1 MSQEVELIQLS
12 TSDDAASV
20 KDRLA
25 FLRGRS
31 VLLVWPESG
40 TTLTR
45 RLDLVLIQREAKR
58 LAIRLALVTHDP
70 DVKRHAAELNISAFE
85 TVGASARS
93 KWRRGQARTFIN
105 RNHRPE
111 DAPEPDELMPIA
123 SRIRVES
130 ADTPLSRLVRWVVRA
145 LLLLVLTALAL
156 ALTYLLVPGAVVS
169 VSLRQETLTVSAE
182 ITADPNSE
190 TGAVNIER
198 GEIPALRLQVEVE
211 ERGSIPTS
219 GTQQLGSVP
228 ARGTVVF
235 INKTERAVEIPA
247 DLVITSSSAP
257 EVFFRTLQ
265 SASVP
270 AGLGLQ
276 IEVPVEALPNTLG
289 ENGNVGAGAL
299 DRIIGALADQV
310 DVRNVAPMTGGISS
324 AVRAVTQAD
333 RDSLLATLRQ
343 QLQTRA
349 YAEMLP
355 QLSASQFIIPE
366 TIGIVEERA
375 DWTVFDHA
383 VGDAADTLTL
393 TMRAVVEAVVVDE
406 IGAQQIAFSRIASR
420 VPPGWVIR
428 QIDFERAGMVR
439 VDETGKVSFTM
450 NASAFVQAPLD
461 VGRIREQLA
470 GRSISEAEA
479 YLRQQVEIDTSK
491 GVEVRVSPDWLGQM
505 PLLPLRIAVRVVDQP

>member
-1 MSQEVELIQLS
+1 MC
-12 TSDDAASV
+12 
-20 KDRLA
+20 
-25 FLRGRS
+25 
-31 VLLVWPESG
+31 
-40 TTLTR
+40 
-45 RLDLVLIQREAKR
+45 
-58 LAIRLALVTHDP
+58 IRD
-70 DVKRHAAELNISAFE
+70 S
-85 TVGASARS
+85 
-93 KWRRGQARTFIN
+93 
-105 RNHRPE
+105 
-111 DAPEPDELMPIA
+111 
-123 SRIRVES
+123 
-130 ADTPLSRLVRWVVRA
+130 
-145 LLLLVLTALAL
+145 
-156 ALTYLLVPGAVVS
+156 
-169 VSLRQETLTVSAE
+169 
-182 ITADPNSE
+182 
-190 TGAVNIER
+190 
-198 GEIPALRLQVEVE
+198 
-211 ERGSIPTS
+211 
-219 GTQQLGSVP
+219 
-228 ARGTVVF
+228 GTVVF